1 MEKNKNVPKLRFPE
15 FTGEWEEKKLG
26 EITSKI
32 SDGLHSTPQYTEDSD
47 YYFIN
52 GNNLIN
58 GKVIINENTK
68 KVELEEYLKHKKELN
83 NTSILISINGTIGS
97 LALYENEQVILGK
110 SACYI
115 NVIESID
122 RLFIYSTLQTSNVI
136 NYFTSELSGTTI
148 KNLSLTSIKNTVI
161 KLPSLAEQTKIATF
175 LTAVDEKLTQL
186 KKKKALLEQ
195 YKKGVMQ
202 KLFSQELR
210 FKDDNNQD
218 FPDWQELPLDKTADI
233 VGGGT
238 PDTSN
243 ELLWNGNIQ
252 WFTPTELKFK
262 YVKFSNRNITDEGLK
277 QSSAKLLPA
286 GTVLFSSR
294 ATIGD
299 ASITLK
305 ECATNQGFQSFVVG
319 DNLYNEYLYYWII
332 NNKNVF
338 LMKASGSTFLEISK
352 NEVAKINIEL
362 PSLPEQQ
369 KIANFLSAIDE
380 KISHCGKQIEKMEAW
395 KKGLLQQIFC

>member
-1 MEKNKNVPKLRFPE
+1 MEKKKNTPKLRFPE

-26 EITSKI
+26 EITTKL
-32 SDGLHSTPQYTEDSD
+32 SDGLHSTPKYTDDSV

-210 FKDDNNQD
+210 FKDNNNQD
-218 FPDWQELPLDKTADI
+218 FPDWQEKTLGEIAI
-233 VGGGT
+233 FINGRAYKQE
-238 PDTSN
+238 
-243 ELLWNGNIQ
+243 ELLEKGKYPVLRVGNLNSNNYWYYSDLELDDDKYCDNGDLLYAWSASFGPKIWNEGKMIYHYHI
-252 WFTPTELKFK
+252 WKVLCTEL
-262 YVKFSNRNITDEGLK
+262 VLLK
-277 QSSAKLLPA
+277 
-286 GTVLFSSR
+286 
-294 ATIGD
+294 
-299 ASITLK
+299 
-305 ECATNQGFQSFVVG
+305 
-319 DNLYNEYLYYWII
+319 YLYYVLDEQTMKMKTSSTNGFALLHITKETIEKWIVI
-332 NNKNVF
+332 
-338 LMKASGSTFLEISK
+338 
-352 NEVAKINIEL
+352 L
-362 PSLPEQQ
+362 PSFPEQQ
-369 KIANFLSAIDE
+369 KIANFFSSIDE
-380 KISHCGKQIEKMEAW
+380 KIDHCVKQIEKMDTW
-395 KKGLLQQIFC
+395 KKGLLQQMFC

>member
-1 MEKNKNVPKLRFPE
+1 MEKKKNTPKLRFPE
-15 FTGEWEEKKLG
+15 FTEEWEEKKLG
-26 EITSKI
+26 EITTKL
-32 SDGLHSTPQYTEDSD
+32 SDGLHSTPKYTDDSV

-68 KVELEEYLKHKKELN
+68 KVEIEEYLKHKKELN

-218 FPDWQELPLDKTADI
+218 FPDWQEKTLGKVATITMGQSPDSKTYNTDKIGKLLIQGNADI
-233 VGGGT
+233 T
-238 PDTSN
+238 NRITNPRNWTS
-243 ELLWNGNIQ
+243 E
-252 WFTPTELKFK
+252 PT
-262 YVKFSNRNITDEGLK
+262 
-277 QSSAKLLPA
+277 
-286 GTVLFSSR
+286 
-294 ATIGD
+294 
-299 ASITLK
+299 K
-305 ECATNQGFQSFVVG
+305 ECKAGDLILTVRAPVG
-319 DNLYNEYLYYWII
+319 MVAKSIYDACIGRGVCSIRNNPYSDIEFLYQ
-332 NNKNVF
+332 F
-338 LMKASGSTFLEISK
+338 LLDYEPKWGRLEQGSTFTAVNGRDISSI
-352 NEVAKINIEL
+352 EVL
-362 PSLPEQQ
+362 CPSLPEQQ
-369 KIANFLSAIDE
+369 KIATFLSAIDE
-380 KISHCGKQIEKMEAW
+380 KINHCSAQIEKMEAW
-395 KKGLLQQIFC
+395 KKGLLQQMFC

>member
-1 MEKNKNVPKLRFPE
+1 MEKKKNTPKLRFPE

-26 EITSKI
+26 EITTKL
-32 SDGLHSTPQYTEDSD
+32 SDGLHSTPKYTDDSV

-68 KVELEEYLKHKKELN
+68 KVEIEEYLKHKKELN

-175 LTAVDEKLTQL
+175 LTAVDDKLIQL
-186 KKKKALLEQ
+186 KKKRTLLEQ

-380 KISHCGKQIEKMEAW
+380 KISHCGAQIEKMEAW
-395 KKGLLQQIFC
+395 KKGLLQQMFC